1 MTVATVSGPSFLS
14 LQVRDLAVS
23 ADFYES
29 QLGLVR
35 APQAPPGAVVFTTS
49 PIPFAVRNPAPE
61 TDPTVVSRDSE
72 LPSGWCAT
80 TPKRSTTISSPPA

>member
-61 TDPTVVSRDSE
+61 TDLDSE

-80 TPKRSTTISSPPA
+80 TPKRSTKISSPPA